1 MRLMDLFQAIESKMP
16 ILVQL
21 FDENDLLVIKFELPG
36 FDALDDYLLEK
47 TVNKL
52 EIISSNSLKIKLN

>member
-1 MRLMDLFQAIESKMP
+1 MKLMDLFQAIESKMP

-21 FDENDLLVIKFELPG
+21 FDENDLLIIKFELPG

-52 EIISSNSLKIKLN
+52 EIISASSLKIKLN

>member
-1 MRLMDLFQAIESKMP
+1 MKLIDLFQAIESKLP

-21 FDENDLLVIKFELPG
+21 LDENNLLVIKFELPG

-52 EIISSNSLKIKLN
+52 EIVSSNSLKIKLN